1 MGAIMFFIIFLILLL
16 PFPIFN
22 WLCNKAEKKAEKQKQ
37 SQRIKEEIQ
46 RHITFEE
53 NRKQTEGWNKDD
65 NI

>member
-22 WLCNKAEKKAEKQKQ
+22 WLCNKAEKKAENQKQ

-65 NI
+65 I